1 MAFFDERTRME
12 LQRRL
17 ADMVNPVRLVFF
29 TQELECA
36 TCRET
41 GQLLRELVD
50 VSDKIQLDVYNFQL
64 DREQVAAFGVDKI
77 PATVVMGERDYGIR
91 FYGIPSGYEFA
102 ALIDAILAVSRA
114 DSGLSPETRGKLR
127 QVKAPLHIQVLV
139 TPTCPYCPAA
149 VRLAHR
155 MAIESEWIR
164 ADMVEVSEFP
174 YLITKY
180 QVMGVPLTV
189 VNETTFIEGALPE
202 PVFVEKVLS
211 ALPAPSNGGESG
223 T

>member
-1 MAFFDERTRME
+1 MVFLEERTRRE

-17 ADMVNPVRLVFF
+17 ADMVHPVRLIFF

-41 GQLLRELVD
+41 GQLLRETAEL
-50 VSDKIQLDVYNFQL
+50 SEKIRLEVYNFQL
-64 DREQVAAFGVDKI
+64 DREQVEAFGVDKI

-102 ALIDAILAVSRA
+102 SLVEAILAVSHG
-114 DSGLSPETRGKLR
+114 DSGLSPETREKLR
-127 QVKAPLHIQVLV
+127 RVNAPLHIQVLV

-189 VNETTFIEGALPE
+189 VNETTFIEGARPE
-202 PVFVEKVLS
+202 PVFVDEVLS
-211 ALPAPSNGGESG
+211 ALTPSSES
-223 T
+223 TA

>member
-1 MAFFDERTRME
+1 MAFLDERTRME

-17 ADMVNPVRLVFF
+17 ADMANPVRLVFF

-41 GQLLRELVD
+41 GQLLRELAG
-50 VSDKIQLDVYNFQL
+50 VSDKIRLEVYNFQL
-64 DREQVAAFGVDKI
+64 DREQVEAFGVDKI

-102 ALIDAILAVSRA
+102 ALVDTILAVSRA
-114 DSGLSPETRGKLR
+114 DSGLSPETREKLR
-127 QVKAPLHIQVLV
+127 QVKAPLHLQVLV

-202 PVFVEKVLS
+202 PAFVEEVLS
-211 ALPAPSNGGESG
+211 ALPASSGESG

>member
-1 MAFFDERTRME
+1 ME

-17 ADMVNPVRLVFF
+17 ADMANPVRLVFF

-41 GQLLRELVD
+41 GQLLRELAG
-50 VSDKIQLDVYNFQL
+50 VSDKIRLEVYNFQL
-64 DREQVAAFGVDKI
+64 DREQVEAFGVDKI

-102 ALIDAILAVSRA
+102 ALVDTILAVSRA
-114 DSGLSPETRGKLR
+114 DSGLSPETREKLR
-127 QVKAPLHIQVLV
+127 QVKAPLHLQVLV

-202 PVFVEKVLS
+202 PAFVEEVLS
-211 ALPAPSNGGESG
+211 ALPASSGESG

>member
-1 MAFFDERTRME
+1 MAFLDERTRME

-17 ADMVNPVRLVFF
+17 ADMANPVRLVFF

-41 GQLLRELVD
+41 GQLLRELAE
-50 VSDKIQLDVYNFQL
+50 VSDKIRLEVYNFQL
-64 DREQVAAFGVDKI
+64 DREQVEAFGVDKI

-102 ALIDAILAVSRA
+102 ALVDTILAVSRA
-114 DSGLSPETRGKLR
+114 DSGLSPETREKLR
-127 QVKAPLHIQVLV
+127 QVKAPLHLQVLV

-202 PVFVEKVLS
+202 PAFVEEVLS
-211 ALPAPSNGGESG
+211 ALPASSGESG